1 MSSELAPKRI
11 LLDSG
16 PSHSLDKNKGSPKHI
31 QTYCTYEN
39 IHTCRHTYKRAYV
52 HTYIHACARTYMHVR
67 IMLFACCSVLV
78 HRCCF
83 VLKSD
88 DSCCPVLHRSDGS
101 KRGCIVPPTI
111 CHARHNITHRRLEP
125 SQLEAIHKDRC

>member
-1 MSSELAPKRI
+1 MHTYTIICKFTIKKPPLFLRRSGYYNNRKRPDWTEVFFDSELAPKRI

-16 PSHSLDKNKGSPKHI
+16 PSHSLDKNEGSPKHV

-83 VLKSD
+83 VFKSD
-88 DSCCPVLHRSDGS
+88 ESCCDSVMP
-101 KRGCIVPPTI
+101 
-111 CHARHNITHRRLEP
+111 
-125 SQLEAIHKDRC
+125 